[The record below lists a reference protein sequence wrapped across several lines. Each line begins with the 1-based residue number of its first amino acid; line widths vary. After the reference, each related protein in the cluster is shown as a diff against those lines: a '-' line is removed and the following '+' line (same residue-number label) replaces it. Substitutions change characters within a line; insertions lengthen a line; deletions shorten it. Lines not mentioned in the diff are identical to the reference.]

1 MLRFLPWVNG
11 GAWSADK
18 LALDA
23 VHGPR
28 PRRLVAW
35 EPAEGGRRRRASS
48 HKRGGVTLCIAIA
61 IATGAPAEF
70 PKRSRSFR

>member
-23 VHGPR
+23 VHAVVWWLGSQQKAVEASQHTN
-28 PRRLVAW
+28 VA
-35 EPAEGGRRRRASS
+35 
-48 HKRGGVTLCIAIA
+48 V
-61 IATGAPAEF
+61 
-70 PKRSRSFR
+70 

>member
-23 VHGPR
+23 VHAVVWWLGSQAVEASQHTNARRCDSVHCHCHWR
-28 PRRLVAW
+28 P
-35 EPAEGGRRRRASS
+35 
-48 HKRGGVTLCIAIA
+48 C
-61 IATGAPAEF
+61 
-70 PKRSRSFR
+70 